1 MKKIIIAATV
11 AITALFVV
19 TPDAEAGPKFKD
31 SKKGSHDSAHR
42 NASAHRNDRD
52 QRHDQT
58 PHIVRTVE
66 INRSHKR
73 IVSHYRSGG
82 SPVYRHVTIV
92 TYKQVYS
99 NGHSRTYTKTL
110 NS

>member
-31 SKKGSHDSAHR
+31 SKKGSHD
-42 NASAHRNDRD
+42 SAHRNDRD